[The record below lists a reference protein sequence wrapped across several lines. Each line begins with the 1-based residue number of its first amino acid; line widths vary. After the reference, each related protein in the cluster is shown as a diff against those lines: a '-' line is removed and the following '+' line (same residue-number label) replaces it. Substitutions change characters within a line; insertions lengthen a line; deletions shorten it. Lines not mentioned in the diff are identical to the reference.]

1 MKYKG
6 YVGTY
11 TSKTSEGIY
20 SFDFDGK
27 IISNVKLFSKIDN
40 PKYLAFKGDYIVA
53 VADYDKGSGVSLFDK
68 EGNELD
74 RLVYEDVTSCYIE
87 AKGDYLYTTNY
98 HEGTFSVIK
107 FENNKLFLV
116 NKTLI
121 KEKAG
126 AHQVLFYKYN
136 YLIPCLFLNKVII
149 IGEDYKIIGSIEFEE
164 GSGPRHGVFSKD
176 KRYLYVV
183 GELSNKLYV
192 VDMELLEVVNSIN
205 LLEGKSFVKDS
216 SAIRISD
223 DYKFMYVSTRTE
235 DVISVVGVDNKNV
248 KLLQV
253 FSSEG
258 LHPRDFILEKG
269 CLIIANRLSNNLVSI
284 SLKDGLMDKIESVV
298 KLPEGIAII
307 MEEIKNE

>member
-98 HEGTFSVIK
+98 HEGT
-107 FENNKLFLV
+107 LV
-116 NKTLI
+116 L
-121 KEKAG
+121 
-126 AHQVLFYKYN
+126 
-136 YLIPCLFLNKVII
+136 LNL
-149 IGEDYKIIGSIEFEE
+149 KIIS
-164 GSGPRHGVFSKD
+164 
-176 KRYLYVV
+176 
-183 GELSNKLYV
+183 
-192 VDMELLEVVNSIN
+192 
-205 LLEGKSFVKDS
+205 
-216 SAIRISD
+216 
-223 DYKFMYVSTRTE
+223 
-235 DVISVVGVDNKNV
+235 
-248 KLLQV
+248 
-253 FSSEG
+253 
-258 LHPRDFILEKG
+258 
-269 CLIIANRLSNNLVSI
+269 CL
-284 SLKDGLMDKIESVV
+284 
-298 KLPEGIAII
+298 
-307 MEEIKNE
+307 